1 MRIQLELS
9 ENSVVQVKELMKEAS
24 IKTYSDVFS
33 NALTLLI
40 WVIKETR
47 KGHIIVSANEESKEV
62 VAELAMP
69 VLDAVR
75 PPAGRI
81 ERSSDAVLEAPK
93 TKAGR

>member
-40 WVIKETR
+40 WAIKETR
-47 KGHIIVSANEESKEV
+47 KGHIIISADEESKEIV
-62 VAELAMP
+62 TELAMP

-75 PPAGRI
+75 PLPVPI
-81 ERSSDAVLEAPK
+81 ERGSDTVLEK
-93 TKAGR
+93 TKAGG

>member
-9 ENSVVQVKELMKEAS
+9 ENSVVQIKELMKEAN

-47 KGHIIVSANEESKEV
+47 KGHIIVSANDESKEV
-62 VAELAMP
+62 VTELAMP

-75 PPAGRI
+75 PLANRM
-81 ERSSDAVLEAPK
+81 EKSSDTVLEAPK
-93 TKAGR
+93 TKTGR